1 MQSFKLSRGF
11 FYIHQVGISS
21 SGKRMGKHV
30 LRSTPVI
37 GMVERQFQT
46 SSLMQS
52 LVEREG
58 FIVVRQTQKSFPL
71 DEKFIESV
79 LRQLLVLTSCAH
91 MDVGV
96 WLTSDAKV
104 REMNTNYRGLRKS
117 TDILSFPFHENLCA
131 VNGDALPDRMASIV
145 RNVSDSMD
153 TTGTSSFQQSL
164 HETDESLIFIDQD
177 IAPKSVPAIEFT
189 EDDMNLGDMVVS
201 VPYVVR
207 AIRRDAKAMAKAGVQ
222 AWAAE
227 AGATPGVSG
236 EMMRFTTAPTTT
248 FMSTADCAAIY
259 ADNVNGEDEEQLR
272 KCLEARVALLLVHG
286 VCHLL
291 GHDHESDRQHTLMAE
306 EEERL
311 VRGLFLNGLLP
322 NPLL

>member
-1 MQSFKLSRGF
+1 
-11 FYIHQVGISS
+11 
-21 SGKRMGKHV
+21 
-30 LRSTPVI
+30 
-37 GMVERQFQT
+37 MVEREFQ
-46 SSLMQS
+46 SSSIMQS
-52 LVEREG
+52 LVGREG
-58 FIVVRQTQKSFPL
+58 FIVVKQTQKSFPL

-96 WLTSDAKV
+96 WLTSDAKI

-131 VNGDALPDRMASIV
+131 VDGDALPDRMASIL
-145 RNVSDSMD
+145 RPVSGLMD

-164 HETDESLIFIDQD
+164 HKVDESLSFIDQD
-177 IAPKSVPAIEFT
+177 IAPRAVPAIEFA

-207 AIRRDAKAMAKAGVQ
+207 AIRRDAKAMAEAGAQ

-227 AGATPGVSG
+227 ARATPGVSG
-236 EMMRFTTAPTTT
+236 EMMRFTTTPTTT
-248 FMSTADCAAIY
+248 SMSTAESAAIHT
-259 ADNVNGEDEEQLR
+259 DNVSGEDEEQLR
-272 KCLEARVALLLVHG
+272 KCLKARVALLLVHG

-291 GHDHESDRQHTLMAE
+291 GHDHENDREHTFMAE

-311 VRGLFLNGLLP
+311 VRGLFLSGLLP
-322 NPLL
+322 NPLM